1 MKNFIN
7 QMWVQITAWCFIVA
21 GTLVLL
27 LGGVTAGDI
36 AKVPALVAGIISA
49 IGLLVVFIKKMIT
62 PKDNDKKK
70 M

>member
-1 MKNFIN
+1 MKNWLN
-7 QMWVQITAWCFIVA
+7 QKWVQIVAWCLIIA

-27 LGGVTAGDI
+27 LGGVAAGEI
-36 AKVPALVAGIISA
+36 AKVPALVAGILSA

-62 PKDNDKKK
+62 PTDKAK

>member
-1 MKNFIN
+1 MKNWLN
-7 QMWVQITAWCFIVA
+7 QKWVQIVAWCFIIA

-27 LGGVTAGDI
+27 LGGVAAGEI
-36 AKVPALVAGIISA
+36 AKVPALVAGILSA

-62 PKDNDKKK
+62 PTDKAK